1 MPACQQK
8 LRPGWTTTVFKLRLL
23 AAAATFLFSSSKG
36 RRTGSKAGAPVAL
49 AGSRLSDVSLLLSY
63 SSLDPDVKVNHRYG
77 AAVTTS
83 TTIFVCP
90 APVSLLFL
98 LIAGAREGHRMGY
111 RGTDETASAVHCIES
126 IFLLFFSLLLRTG
139 PHLRT
144 YLRHPP
150 PSNSGVCVSA
160 CFARTIHQQRM
171 TQRNKKT
178 SFPECDAVLLSRP
191 TKHPIRDAALAHA
204 LLNIQ
209 RQPRYN
215 RR

>member
-1 MPACQQK
+1 MPASQQK

-90 APVSLLFL
+90 APVSLRLFL

-126 IFLLFFSLLLRTG
+126 IFLLFFHFCSVPALTYV
-139 PHLRT
+139 PIYVIHLRRT
-144 YLRHPP
+144 R
-150 PSNSGVCVSA
+150 VCV
-160 CFARTIHQQRM
+160 CLR
-171 TQRNKKT
+171 
-178 SFPECDAVLLSRP
+178 VSREQF
-191 TKHPIRDAALAHA
+191 ISNA
-204 LLNIQ
+204 
-209 RQPRYN
+209 
-215 RR
+215 